1 MRTHLTR
8 KAVRA
13 AVLPLA
19 AATLFVVSACDGDT
33 AEDAAA
39 SASSVAS
46 ASESSAGN
54 QVKDSTFFSMLDI
67 AGVKVTDKPRFV
79 TAAVKLCE
87 AMVAGTSFTDAR
99 SALDVGLD
107 EDGNAKVASA
117 GIAAYCPDQQV
128 KMATG

>member
-8 KAVRA
+8 KAVRTT
-13 AVLPLA
+13 VLPLA
-19 AATLFVVSACDGDT
+19 AVTLLTLSACDGDA

-46 ASESSAGN
+46 ASESTADTRI
-54 QVKDSTFFSMLDI
+54 KDSTFFSMLDI
-67 AGVKVTDKPRFV
+67 AGVNVTDKPRFV
-79 TAAVKLCE
+79 AAAVKLCE
-87 AMVAGTSFTDAR
+87 ALVAGTSYTDAR